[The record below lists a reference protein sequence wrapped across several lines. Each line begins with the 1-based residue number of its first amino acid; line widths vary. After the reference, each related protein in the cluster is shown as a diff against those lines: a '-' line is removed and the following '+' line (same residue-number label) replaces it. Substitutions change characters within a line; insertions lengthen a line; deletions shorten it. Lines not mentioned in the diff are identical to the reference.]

1 MIIPKEFINYNNK
14 LYWIYRKVNQTSI
27 KENSVQDVKTF
38 WNCDMV
44 VKHKNQDTDILL
56 FLVEIPELEIVETPE
71 VELIN

>member
-1 MIIPKEFINYNNK
+1 MILPKEYINYNNK

-27 KENSVQDVKTF
+27 KEDRVQDVKTF

-44 VKHKNQDTDILL
+44 VKHKNQDDNILL
-56 FLVEIPELEIVETPE
+56 FLVEIPELEVVVDPE